1 MQKGATVTGISEE
14 RWKNFCPKMFKER
27 ELNILSV
34 NSRIKMLNPFAEQHE
49 NALALFKKYYDNLY
63 SLTAI

>member
-14 RWKNFCPKMFKER
+14 MRGDPKMFKER

-34 NSRIKMLNPFAEQHE
+34 NSRIKNQTYLVKPFCRA
-49 NALALFKKYYDNLY
+49 
-63 SLTAI
+63 T